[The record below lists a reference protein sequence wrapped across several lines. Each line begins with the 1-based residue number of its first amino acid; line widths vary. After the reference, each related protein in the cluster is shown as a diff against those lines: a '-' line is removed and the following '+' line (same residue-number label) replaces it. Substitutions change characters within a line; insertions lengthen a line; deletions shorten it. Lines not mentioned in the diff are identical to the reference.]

1 MSARLRLAEMRL
13 VLAVAILLMLPAAA
27 AAQDPPPPPEPVIP
41 LGATAAGLPVGGLTL
56 SQAAALLDSTFS
68 AKLTRRIQVRVAS
81 TRSHLYTRRIG
92 LVFDALKTARRAN
105 IAANATPPAPD
116 GTRPVDVPLH
126 VTYNGNRLARFSY
139 NVDLRSYIRRR
150 SARLTMTERRMKL
163 RRARMGWSID
173 QKALAKRLDVLLAD
187 PHGARIIRAERK
199 RVPPRVNANDLRK
212 RYPRVVT
219 IDRAHFKLRLFRNL
233 RWKRTYGI
241 AVGAP
246 GYATPTGRFTIQNKA
261 VNPAWSAPDEPWAG
275 AYRNEVVP
283 GGSPENP
290 LKARWLGIV
299 GGVGIHGTALESSI
313 GTRASHGCIR
323 MRVAEVIDLYPRVP
337 VGTPVYI
344 R

>member
-68 AKLTRRIQVRVAS
+68 AKLARRIQVRVAG

-126 VTYNGNRLARFSY
+126 VTYNGNRLARFAY

-150 SARLTMTERRMKL
+150 SARLTMTVRRMKL

-187 PHGARIIRAERK
+187 PHAARIIRAERK

-323 MRVAEVIDLYPRVP
+323 MRVADVIELYPRVP
-337 VGTPVYI
+337 IGTPVLI

>member
-1 MSARLRLAEMRL
+1 MRL
-13 VLAVAILLMLPAAA
+13 VLAVAILLALPAAA
-27 AAQDPPPPPEPVIP
+27 AAQEPPPAPEPVIP

-68 AKLTRRIQVRVAS
+68 AKLAQRIQVRVAG
-81 TRSHLYTRRIG
+81 TRSHLYTQRIG

-126 VTYNGNRLARFSY
+126 VTYNGRRLARFAY

-150 SARLTMTERRMKL
+150 SAKLTMTVRRMKL

-173 QKALAKRLDVLLAD
+173 QKALAKRLDPLLAD
-187 PHGARIIRAERK
+187 PHAVRIIRAERK
-199 RVPPRVNANDLRK
+199 RVPPRVNSNDLRK
-212 RYPRVVT
+212 RYPTVVT
-219 IDRAHFKLRLFRNL
+219 IDRAHFKLRLFKNL
-233 RWKRTYGI
+233 TWRRTYGI
-241 AVGAP
+241 AVGLP
-246 GYATPTGRFTIQNKA
+246 GYATPTGRFTIRNKA

-283 GGSPENP
+283 GGSAENP

-299 GGVGIHGTALESSI
+299 GGVGIHGTALEYSI

-323 MRVAEVIDLYPRVP
+323 MRVADVIELYRRVP
-337 VGTPVYI
+337 VGTPVLI

>member
-1 MSARLRLAEMRL
+1 MRL
-13 VLAVAILLMLPAAA
+13 LLAVAILLMFPAAA
-27 AAQDPPPPPEPVIP
+27 AAQDPTPTPAPTPAPEPVIP

-56 SQAAALLDSTFS
+56 SQAAALLDTTFS
-68 AKLTRRIQVRVAS
+68 AKLAARIQVRVAG
-81 TRSHLYTRRIG
+81 TRSHLYTQRIG
-92 LVFDALKTARRAN
+92 FVFDPLKTARRAN

-126 VTYNGNRLARFSY
+126 VTYDRDRLARFAY
-139 NVDLRSYIRRR
+139 NVDLRSYIRKRN
-150 SARLTMTERRMKL
+150 ARLTMTVRRMKL

-173 QKALAKRLDVLLAD
+173 QRALAKTLDGLLAN
-187 PHGARIIRAERK
+187 PHAVRVVRAVRE
-199 RVPPRVNANDLRK
+199 RVPPKVNANDLRK
-212 RYPRVVT
+212 QYPTVVT
-219 IDRAHFKLRLFRNL
+219 IDRANFKLRLFKNL
-233 RWKRTYGI
+233 KWRRTYGI

-246 GYATPTGRFTIQNKA
+246 GYATPTGRFTIRNKA

-299 GGVGIHGTALESSI
+299 GGVGIHGTAAEYSI

-323 MRVAEVIDLYPRVP
+323 MRVADVIALYPQVP
-337 VGTPVYI
+337 IGTPVLI